1 MRTRSKWR
9 DTGRAHSLSE
19 NATAL
24 AYVCWRIALARARNL
39 HAEDFDYEND
49 RQRTSVI
56 AEYLCFFV
64 HIADRIVHGSLGDDD
79 RATFVS
85 TLAGDVA
92 RHYQRNLEDV
102 FGRGRDY
109 RGGFIELMNERIA
122 EYSGYR
128 FEDGSPGFQMLR
140 GLGRNIQDVMG
151 ESQTNRWIIDHV
163 MELDAPAAVQELNK
177 AMDDLFGTANVAAHD
192 APPK

>member
-9 DTGRAHSLSE
+9 DTGRARSLPE

-24 AYVCWRIALARARNL
+24 AYVGWRIALSQARNL
-39 HAEDFDYEND
+39 HAEDFDYESD
-49 RQRTSVI
+49 RQRTDVI
-56 AEYLCFFV
+56 AEYLCFLV
-64 HIADRIVHGSLGDDD
+64 HIADRIVHGRVDDDD
-79 RATFVS
+79 RADFVS

-109 RGGFIELMNERIA
+109 RGAFIELMNERIA

-128 FEDGSPGFQMLR
+128 FEDGNPGYHMLR
-140 GLGRNIQDVMG
+140 GLGRHIQDVMG
-151 ESQTNRWIIDHV
+151 ESQANRWVIDHV
-163 MELDAPAAVQELNK
+163 MELDAPAAVAELKK
-177 AMDDLFGTANVAAHD
+177 AMDGLFSTANVTAQH
-192 APPK
+192 APRD